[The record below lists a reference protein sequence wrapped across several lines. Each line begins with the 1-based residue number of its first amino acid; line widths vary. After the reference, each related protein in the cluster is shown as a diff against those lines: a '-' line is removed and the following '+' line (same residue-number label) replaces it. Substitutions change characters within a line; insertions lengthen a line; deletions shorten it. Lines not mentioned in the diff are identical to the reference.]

1 MEVNGCD
8 VNHLDSDVL
17 LPPRKRLLAGL
28 KKQNSESMPWSP
40 QGISNSSPL
49 FGFDA
54 RINSLV
60 KSCKNGSSMTLEEIA
75 EAAGS
80 AAAAAAK
87 AAMAAKAAAEEKSAI
102 AAKAIAAAKSA
113 LALVASFSEKAG
125 MEERKHR
132 KSKFKK
138 HVPVQLL
145 YKKNQRKENCR
156 KDEELAR
163 KLHQAINSSPRIS
176 KHSPG
181 SDMKNHKHKKLKVYP
196 TQEKGVIPNGVV
208 VKEGKIPSIH
218 SKENVLGDVE
228 SESSDDES
236 YTVKLNGKASKSST
250 ADHYLEHNSRV
261 AESRDSKEK
270 HFEAS
275 AETYTNGRKRG
286 RVKLKKLPL
295 SLCSIKDQANPSSSG
310 QATDAPD
317 KPIPSSLPSPLPEA
331 DGVLSIEATPTSKI
345 KVFKFPEPIEQ
356 NKVVQS

>member
-1 MEVNGCD
+1 MEGNGCD

-28 KKQNSESMPWSP
+28 KKQNLESTPWSP

-87 AAMAAKAAAEEKSAI
+87 AAMAARAAAEEKSAT
-102 AAKAIAAAKSA
+102 AAKAVAAAKSA

-208 VKEGKIPSIH
+208 VKEGKIPSVH

-331 DGVLSIEATPTSKI
+331 DGVLSIGATPTLKI
-345 KVFKFPEPIEQ
+345 KDFKVPEPIEQ